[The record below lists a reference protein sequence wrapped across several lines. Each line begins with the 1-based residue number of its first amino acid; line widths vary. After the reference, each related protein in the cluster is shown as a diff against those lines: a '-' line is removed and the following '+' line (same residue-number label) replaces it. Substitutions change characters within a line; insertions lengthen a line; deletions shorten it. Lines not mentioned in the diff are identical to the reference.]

1 MKLTADQ
8 YRARYGRRN
17 KYGNKK
23 TADGYDSALE
33 KKRHSE
39 LLWLEKLGVIREL
52 QWQVAFILQDKTDKL
67 RAIKYIA
74 DFYYIRDG
82 VKIVEDTKG
91 YQTEVSKL
99 KMKLF
104 AVKYPDIVV
113 KIVRK

>member
-1 MKLTADQ
+1 MRITADQ
-8 YRARYGRRN
+8 YRARYGKKN

-23 TADGYDSALE
+23 TDGYDSRLE

-39 LLWLEKLGVIREL
+39 LLWLEKLGVIQNL
-52 QWQVAFILQDKTDKL
+52 KWQEPFILQEKTDKL

-74 DFYYIRDG
+74 DFVYERDG

-91 YQTEVSKL
+91 FQTEVSKL

-104 AVKYPDIVV
+104 AMKYPDIEV